1 MTEENK
7 ELKVVFAPGAFDSF
21 EGTQEELDEM
31 IAEVHAMFEG
41 KSKEEIQSM
50 SRPIDLQELAED
62 GDISDEEFKR
72 IASIVLE
79 DINKPR
85 NLQ

>member
-31 IAEVHAMFEG
+31 IAEVQAMFEG

-62 GDISDEEFKR
+62 EDISDEEFER
-72 IASIVLE
+72 ISNILFE
-79 DINKPR
+79 DKLPR

>member
-31 IAEVHAMFEG
+31 IAEVQAMFEG
-41 KSKEEIQSM
+41 KTKEEIQSM

-62 GDISDEEFKR
+62 DDISDEEFER
-72 IASIVLE
+72 ISNILFE
-79 DINKPR
+79 DKLPR

>member
-31 IAEVHAMFEG
+31 IAEVQAMFEG
-41 KSKEEIQSM
+41 KTKEEIQSM
-50 SRPIDLQELAED
+50 SRSIDLQELAED
-62 GDISDEEFKR
+62 EDISDEEFER

>member
-7 ELKVVFAPGAFDSF
+7 ELKVVFAPGAFDTF

-31 IAEVHAMFEG
+31 IAEVQAMFEN
-41 KSKEEIQSM
+41 KTADEIRAM
-50 SRPIDLQELAED
+50 SRPLDIEELAED
-62 GDISDEEFKR
+62 EDVSDEQFEQ
-72 IASIVLE
+72 IVKSLLGSK
-79 DINKPR
+79 DTR

>member
-7 ELKVVFAPGAFDSF
+7 ELKVVFAPGAFDTF

-31 IAEVHAMFEG
+31 IAEVQAMFEN
-41 KSKEEIQSM
+41 KTADEIKAM
-50 SRPIDLQELAED
+50 SRPLDIEELAED
-62 GDISDEEFKR
+62 EDVSDEQFEQ
-72 IASIVLE
+72 IVKALLGSK
-79 DINKPR
+79 DTR

>member
-21 EGTQEELDEM
+21 EGTQEELDEI
-31 IAEVHAMFEG
+31 IAEVQAMFEG
-41 KSKEEIQSM
+41 KTKEEIQSM
-50 SRPIDLQELAED
+50 SRSIDLQELAED
-62 GDISDEEFKR
+62 EDISDEEFER

>member
-31 IAEVHAMFEG
+31 IAEVQAMFEG
-41 KSKEEIQSM
+41 KTKEEIQSM

-62 GDISDEEFKR
+62 EDISDEEFER
-72 IASIVLE
+72 ISNILFE
-79 DINKPR
+79 DKLPR

>member
-21 EGTQEELDEM
+21 EGTQEELNEM
-31 IAEVHAMFEG
+31 IAEVQAMFEG
-41 KSKEEIQSM
+41 KTKEEIQSM

-62 GDISDEEFKR
+62 EDISDEEFER
-72 IASIVLE
+72 ISNILFE
-79 DINKPR
+79 DKLPR

>member
-31 IAEVHAMFEG
+31 IAEVQAMFEG

-62 GDISDEEFKR
+62 DDISDEEFER
-72 IASIVLE
+72 ISNILFE
-79 DINKPR
+79 DKLPR

>member
-31 IAEVHAMFEG
+31 IAEVQAMFEG
-41 KSKEEIQSM
+41 KTKEEIQSM

-62 GDISDEEFKR
+62 EDISDEEFKR

>member
-7 ELKVVFAPGAFDSF
+7 ELKVVFAPGAFDTF

-31 IAEVHAMFEG
+31 IAEVQAMFEN
-41 KSKEEIQSM
+41 KTADEIKAM
-50 SRPIDLQELAED
+50 SRPLDIEELAED
-62 GDISDEEFKR
+62 EDVSDEQFEQ
-72 IASIVLE
+72 IVKSLLG
-79 DINKPR
+79 NKDTR

>member
-1 MTEENK
+1 MTKENN

-21 EGTQEELDEM
+21 EGTQEELDKM
-31 IAEVHAMFEG
+31 IAEVQAMFEG
-41 KSKEEIQSM
+41 KTKEEIESM

-62 GDISDEEFKR
+62 EDISDEEFER

-79 DINKPR
+79 DTNKPR

>member
-21 EGTQEELDEM
+21 EGTQEELNEM
-31 IAEVHAMFEG
+31 IAEVQAMFEG
-41 KSKEEIQSM
+41 KTKEEIQSM

-62 GDISDEEFKR
+62 GDISDEEFER
-72 IASIVLE
+72 ISNILFE
-79 DINKPR
+79 DKLPR